1 MPISNGSARPRANSR
16 SATRTEPPAAVP
28 NAKYDAAWK
37 GWTRLFGPES
47 IPKFRKLTQPL
58 LLTETLGAFLRAAQ
72 TYQQE
77 HEPGRA
83 TSLAWFV
90 QSYQRWLEIANR
102 SPAEEWPGYA
112 ASAGIQDVAAFNLN
126 YRGRLLEQDLVL
138 EEQCRPTVT
147 PDIPTLFDPHV

>member
-1 MPISNGSARPRANSR
+1 M
-16 SATRTEPPAAVP
+16 P

-77 HEPGRA
+77 HKPGRA

-90 QSYQRWLEIANR
+90 QSYQRWLELANR

-112 ASAGIQDVAAFNLN
+112 ASAGIQDVTAFNLHFK
-126 YRGRLLEQDLVL
+126 GRLLEQDLTM
-138 EEQCRPTVT
+138 EEQFAPVVET
-147 PDIPTLFDPHV
+147 PTLSLFTDPNV

>member
-1 MPISNGSARPRANSR
+1 
-16 SATRTEPPAAVP
+16 VP

-72 TYQQE
+72 AYQQE

-90 QSYQRWLEIANR
+90 QSFQRWLELANR

-126 YRGRLLEQDLVL
+126 YRGRLLEQDLAL
-138 EEQCRPTVT
+138 EDAFAVPVHVPEPE
-147 PDIPTLFDPHV
+147 PTLFDPHV